1 MSDTDR
7 IMREIAE
14 SSDAYDRAEVERQF
28 AWRVLWDAMNASGAR
43 VTWQKQRDEYLKSVE
58 TASAARQ
65 RFFDLINRFAEKEE
79 EQAR

>member
-1 MSDTDR
+1 
-7 IMREIAE
+7 
-14 SSDAYDRAEVERQF
+14 
-28 AWRVLWDAMNASGAR
+28 VLWDAMNASGAR

-58 TASAARQ
+58 AASAARQ